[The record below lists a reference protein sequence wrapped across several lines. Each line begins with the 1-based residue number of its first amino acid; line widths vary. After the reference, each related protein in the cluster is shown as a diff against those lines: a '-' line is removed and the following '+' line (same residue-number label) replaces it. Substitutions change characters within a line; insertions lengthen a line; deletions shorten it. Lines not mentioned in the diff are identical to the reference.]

1 MKGFEERT
9 DAELAAAAQSG
20 DVLAEGALVK
30 RYASLAEGISRS
42 YFIVGG
48 DRDDLYQIA
57 LIALLEAVRRFDPER
72 EAKFPTYASACIRNR
87 LLDAVRAA
95 SAGKNSPLRDSV
107 PIDGEDEGAA
117 GELVSPELSPE
128 QQYIEKEAEESFFS
142 ALGEM
147 LGEQDLTVLRFY
159 LAGVPYKEIA
169 EKLGISAKKVDN
181 TVYGAKKKIAR
192 LIEEHR
198 KP

>member
-72 EAKFPTYASACIRNR
+72 EAKFSTYASACIRNR

-95 SAGKNSPLRDSV
+95 SAGKNAPLRDSV

>member
-95 SAGKNSPLRDSV
+95 SAGKNAPLRDSV

-117 GELVSPELSPE
+117 SELVSPELSPE

-198 KP
+198 KL

>member
-95 SAGKNSPLRDSV
+95 SAGKNAPLRDSV

-117 GELVSPELSPE
+117 SELVSPELSPE
-128 QQYIEKEAEESFFS
+128 QQYIKKEAEESFFS

>member
-95 SAGKNSPLRDSV
+95 SAGKNAPLRDSV

-117 GELVSPELSPE
+117 DELVSPELSPE

>member
-1 MKGFEERT
+1 MKGFEGRT

-95 SAGKNSPLRDSV
+95 SAGKNAPLRDSV

>member
-95 SAGKNSPLRDSV
+95 SAGKNAPLRDSV

>member
-30 RYASLAEGISRS
+30 RYASLADGISRS

-95 SAGKNSPLRDSV
+95 SAGKNAPLRDSV

>member
-95 SAGKNSPLRDSV
+95 SAGKNAPLRDSV
-107 PIDGEDEGAA
+107 PIDGEEEGAA

>member
-9 DAELAAAAQSG
+9 DAELATAAQSG

-95 SAGKNSPLRDSV
+95 SAGKNAPLRDSV

>member
-95 SAGKNSPLRDSV
+95 SAGKNAPLRDSV

-117 GELVSPELSPE
+117 GELVCPELSPE

>member
-72 EAKFPTYASACIRNR
+72 EARFPTYASACIRNR

-95 SAGKNSPLRDSV
+95 SAGKNAPLRDSV